1 MIRYARDRMGRML
14 GAVLEEASGQRVET
28 WFERDAFGRIVRER
42 QGDRAIRYAY
52 GERGL
57 RAERVM
63 PDGARTRYAYDALDA
78 LVAVDHD
85 GHRVA
90 FERDALGREIQRAS
104 GEAGVAVRSAY
115 DAMDRLIEQ
124 RATAPGPGV
133 PSVMVAR
140 QWHYD
145 ARGRVDRVDDARW
158 GATTYLYDRASR
170 LASAQRGAGR
180 EVFAYDPAGSIRGM
194 LTEIAERSSASRV
207 AEAPHQGRTQPT
219 WRVERGGVLRKTEQA
234 AYDVDARGRRTVKVD
249 LARHR
254 ANRPEGGSPAE
265 EATTRYTWDCRD
277 RLREVRTPDGAR
289 VVMTYDAFGRRV
301 RKEVTATT
309 AAGRPR
315 VVEFVWDG
323 DVLAADIDSE
333 RGGRTFVH
341 APGTFVPLLQQ
352 QDGRVLTYVNDHLGT
367 PKELLDPRGLV
378 AWAAAHSAWGKIV
391 EVRRDPLSE
400 LSHRTSVE
408 SPFRLLGQY
417 ADEETGLCYTRFR
430 FFDPET
436 GGWCSPD
443 PIRLLGGLNLF
454 AWEGD
459 PANTADPLGLAPL
472 CDKAKERANKVREK
486 IMSDM
491 KSPDKKP
498 RTNAGSHAHFDEHT
512 TKDILANPDAVY
524 MSQGKSGRMIFR
536 KGDNIV
542 VVDGPGSSQGTVVT
556 GYGPAGTKNASGAA
570 ALGGLPTD
578 QGAPVTHAQITSGT
592 IPSASGTPIPVAEQ
606 IWP

>member
-1 MIRYARDRMGRML
+1 MRYGYRSSGRLGRIEHAADRTWRNLFYDRAGNLTADETPDGVIRYARDRMGRML

-158 GATTYLYDRASR
+158 GVTTYLYDRASR

-265 EATTRYTWDCRD
+265 EAMTRYTWDCRD

-400 LSHRTSVE
+400 LSHRSSVE

-443 PIRLLGGLNLF
+443 PLGIAGGLNLF
-454 AWEGD
+454 GFD
-459 PANTADPLGLAPL
+459 GSPINDIDPLGLSAWKRNLGNLIDMKDKTVRQAIQERGGNASTANQTGHMADKTLEEVAKIKSDPNSSKEDARL
-472 CDKAKERANKVREK
+472 ADTALKLVKQDKTEKAKGCKR
-486 IMSDM
+486 
-491 KSPDKKP
+491 
-498 RTNAGSHAHFDEHT
+498 
-512 TKDILANPDAVY
+512 
-524 MSQGKSGRMIFR
+524 
-536 KGDNIV
+536 
-542 VVDGPGSSQGTVVT
+542 
-556 GYGPAGTKNASGAA
+556 
-570 ALGGLPTD
+570 
-578 QGAPVTHAQITSGT
+578 
-592 IPSASGTPIPVAEQ
+592 
-606 IWP
+606 